1 VTAGTE
7 KFEEYRGVEIATILF
22 LATRKRIVKGSVPD
36 VLAVAGTSVR
46 AFRKPDTIGD
56 HSFQDIRMD
65 CSKGRK
71 TRRFWWS
78 VSRGLSACRTISIL
92 SKTAGA
98 RGETQVSSTA

>member
-1 VTAGTE
+1 
-7 KFEEYRGVEIATILF
+7 
-22 LATRKRIVKGSVPD
+22 LASPKRLVKEPFPG
-36 VLAVAGTSVR
+36 VLAVAGTSVL

-71 TRRFWWS
+71 T
-78 VSRGLSACRTISIL
+78 VVLEGCGRGLPACRMASIL

-98 RGETQVSSTA
+98 RGETQSFLNGLIAWPA